1 MTENR
6 HKTDMPFKKGNK
18 LGRHGKQNP
27 PGGRPTN
34 KEIEK
39 KKAQLE
45 GMEKARATVEKEL
58 VGKVAKLAER
68 YTNRALQ
75 KNADKVLMD
84 AIKKIMPDA
93 KQALDA
99 NYHGDVVI
107 VTNVDPFAGRKR

>member
-1 MTENR
+1 MRT
-6 HKTDMPFKKGNK
+6 HKGQFKPYDPRSGKG
-18 LGRHGKQNP
+18 GKR
-27 PGGRPTN
+27 PGAGRPTN

-93 KQALDA
+93 KQVMDV
-99 NYHGDVVI
+99 NNHGNVTI
-107 VTNVDPFAGRKR
+107 ITNVDPHAGRK